1 MFRGAVQEESVQ
13 KSGVNVPT
21 VLASAGVAAVVSSL
35 VVTIGVVGMML
46 SGNGDDNATAA
57 QPTVVNLGSA
67 AAGSAAPAQAAAPAA
82 AAAAPTTSAAAAA
95 AAPAAAA
102 PAPAAI
108 AAAPAP
114 VTEAA
119 PAEAAPAETAESA
132 VAAEPTQAAAP
143 DLSVDQ
149 MYQMT
154 SILMGN
160 YADADK
166 ANVLESGMVAVP
178 SVNTVAAMLAT
189 AGPAFSWTVTGPA
202 TRDGDSMYGTLS
214 MSLIG
219 SGTRTLP
226 LRFVW
231 TGDSW
236 KISNET
242 TCVIAEYALLQC
254 PV

>member
-1 MFRGAVQEESVQ
+1 MQEDGVQ

-35 VVTIGVVGMML
+35 VVTIGVVGVML
-46 SGNGDDNATAA
+46 SGNGGESSTAA

-67 AAGSAAPAQAAAPAA
+67 AGAASAPAA
-82 AAAAPTTSAAAAA
+82 AAPAHTAAAPAPAAAPAA

-102 PAPAAI
+102 PAPAVAPEQ
-108 AAAPAP
+108 AAP
-114 VTEAA
+114 
-119 PAEAAPAETAESA
+119 EAAPAETADT
-132 VAAEPTQAAAP
+132 VAAEPVQAAAP
-143 DLSVDQ
+143 DLTVDQ

-166 ANVLESGMVAVP
+166 ANVLESGMTAVP
-178 SVNTVAAMLAT
+178 SVNIVSGMLAA
-189 AGPAFSWTVTGPA
+189 AGPSLTWTVVGPA

-214 MSLIG
+214 MSLVG
-219 SGTRTLP
+219 NGTRTLP

-236 KISNET
+236 KVSNESV
-242 TCVIAEYALLQC
+242 CVFAEYALLPC